1 MMKTSLVL
9 LSLALCVA
17 AAESAQSRDGWEGRT
32 LVCDP
37 AVISDGGRLSICQQW
52 ISTVKQPDTR
62 ISCCGDGDAYIAD
75 AFETKNGKFYAIIT
89 ADYPG
94 DSNAGEPMKKGT
106 KILIPANKLNHAAED
121 GGNPSGHGVVF
132 LSANGEV
139 LCYFGPTLS

>member
-1 MMKTSLVL
+1 MKTTLWI
-9 LSLALCVA
+9 LSLALCAVA
-17 AAESAQSRDGWEGRT
+17 AQSAQSRDGWEGRT

-37 AVISDGGRLSICQQW
+37 SVINDEARLSICRQW

-62 ISCCGDGDAYIAD
+62 VSCCGDGDAYIAD
-75 AFETKNGKFYAIIT
+75 QFETKDGKFYAIIT
-89 ADYPG
+89 ADYPANP
-94 DSNAGEPMKKGT
+94 NAGETIKKGT
-106 KILIPANKLNHAAED
+106 KILIPANKLNRAAED